1 MAQIEADKFKVM
13 VGDLGPENIA
23 AIATSGHNNQ
33 VIALKSSLLKFLSFY
48 RGVSTSRN
56 FLSDV

>member
-33 VIALKSSLLKFLSFY
+33 VSFG
-48 RGVSTSRN
+48 RFTAEMN
-56 FLSDV
+56 K